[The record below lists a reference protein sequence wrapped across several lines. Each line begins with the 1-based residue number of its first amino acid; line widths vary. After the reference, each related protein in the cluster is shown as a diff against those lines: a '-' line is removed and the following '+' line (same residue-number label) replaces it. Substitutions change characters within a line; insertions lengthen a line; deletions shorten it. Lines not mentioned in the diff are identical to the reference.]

1 MNAEVNIIEVIAID
15 FLYNL
20 FINSLIVLYWI
31 ETTVAFFK
39 ASINHFVEIKC
50 LKYMMSKIYYS
61 IMGLW
66 TALLAIA
73 VHNLLQI
80 IKIQSMSMYVYV
92 NFIQVYFLFSE
103 YYT

>member
-1 MNAEVNIIEVIAID
+1 
-15 FLYNL
+15 
-20 FINSLIVLYWI
+20 
-31 ETTVAFFK
+31 
-39 ASINHFVEIKC
+39 
-50 LKYMMSKIYYS
+50 
-61 IMGLW
+61 MGLW

-103 YYT
+103 YYTYLYFKTFHVQCDK